1 MVEPGKITNVDI
13 LVIGAHP
20 DDAEIG
26 CGGLIAHYIK
36 ARKKVGILDCS
47 NGEPTPHGT
56 VEKRMEEARHAAE
69 VLGIT
74 MRVTLDMKNRYI
86 ENTIENRTKIAD
98 VIRQARPRIVITHP
112 AHDWH
117 PDHVS
122 VHQLV
127 NAAKFHAKLT
137 KTESPHPEF
146 TPGRV
151 IYFDHSHIKE
161 QRQCSFLVDISDS
174 LEDKIKAL
182 QCYES
187 QFVEHKDNMKIFDY
201 VRERAGFLGHQV
213 GVRYAEGFICPEY
226 LLVDDVMRI
235 I

>member
-1 MVEPGKITNVDI
+1 MQVGKITNVDI

-26 CGGLIAHYIK
+26 CGGTISHYIK
-36 ARKKVGILDCS
+36 AGKRVGILDCS

-56 VEKRMEEARHAAE
+56 IEKRLNEALRAAE
-69 VLGIT
+69 VLGLT

-86 ENTIENRTKIAD
+86 ENSIGNRVKIAD
-98 VIRQARPRIVITHP
+98 VIRQSRPRIIITHP
-112 AHDWH
+112 GTDWH
-117 PDHVS
+117 PDHVA

-137 KTESPHPEF
+137 KTESPHAEF
-146 TPGRV
+146 SPGRV
-151 IYFDHSHIKE
+151 VYFDHSHIKE
-161 QRQCSFLVDISDS
+161 QRRCDFLVDISES
-174 LEDKIKAL
+174 LEEKIHAL

-187 QFVEHKDNMKIFDY
+187 QFIENKKNMKIFEY
-201 VRERAGFLGHQV
+201 VRERAGFLGFQV
-213 GVRYAEGFICPEY
+213 GVRYAEAFICPEY
-226 LLVDDVMRI
+226 FLVDDVTRI